1 MAAEYEMVPAWS
13 IEAGDVV
20 LTNSG
25 TEAVITGTRHVP
37 KSTLIEL
44 HTATGSIQVPNNIE
58 LRRVE

>member
-1 MAAEYEMVPAWS
+1 MVAEYEMVPAWS
-13 IEAGDVV
+13 IDAGDVILSNTGAEV
-20 LTNSG
+20 T
-25 TEAVITGTRHVP
+25 ITGTRNVP